1 MYVYIHGFRSIKNA
15 VCKLGDWY
23 VDQKLTLLRYA
34 LKQIDLVSLFFPL
47 VWISQ
52 KMFTWF

>member
-1 MYVYIHGFRSIKNA
+1 MYISMDSGQSRML
-15 VCKLGDWY
+15 CKLGDWY